1 MSIDPSR
8 TAYDADELLARC
20 MGNLEFAERI
30 LAIFQKRF
38 DEDLLALERSLA
50 MEDAPAVTQIAH
62 RLKGASANAAAPVLQ
77 ARAAQIE
84 ELAGEN
90 RLSEVRACVAELRAE
105 WHWFQESVPVT
116 G

>member
-1 MSIDPSR
+1 MSIDQSR

-30 LAIFQKRF
+30 LAIFQQRF
-38 DEDLLALERSLA
+38 DEDLQALEQSLA
-50 MEDAPAVTQIAH
+50 VENAGEVTRIAH

-84 ELAGEN
+84 QLACEN
-90 RLSEVRACVAELRAE
+90 RLSEVRECVAELREE
-105 WHWFQESVPVT
+105 WHWFQESVPSA